1 MGRWVQI
8 TGVLKKDAFDKRTLA
23 KRLWDY
29 ACWRWFSAVR
39 ALKNPR
45 KWYKRRQRVR
55 QINKY
60 LLNEAKELE
69 NGNR

>member
-1 MGRWVQI
+1 MSKWVQI
-8 TGVLKKDAFDKRTLA
+8 TGILKKDVDAYTFT

-29 ACWRWFSAVR
+29 LCWRWFSAVR
-39 ALKNPR
+39 AIKNPR
-45 KWYKRRQRVR
+45 KWYKRRQKVR

-60 LLNEAKELE
+60 LLRKAKEME

>member
-1 MGRWVQI
+1 MDRWVQI
-8 TGVLKKDAFDKRTLA
+8 TGVLKKDAFDERTLA

-29 ACWRWFSAVR
+29 ACWSWFSAVR

-60 LLNEAKELE
+60 LLNKAKELE

>member
-8 TGVLKKDAFDKRTLA
+8 TGVLKKDAFDQRTLA

-29 ACWRWFSAVR
+29 ACWIWFSAVR
-39 ALKNPR
+39 AVKNPR

-60 LLNEAKELE
+60 LLNEAKELK

>member
-1 MGRWVQI
+1 MGKWVQI
-8 TGVLKKDAFDKRTLA
+8 TGILKKDVDAYTFA

-29 ACWRWFSAVR
+29 LCWRWFSAVR
-39 ALKNPR
+39 AIKNPR
-45 KWYKRRQRVR
+45 KWYKRRQKVR

-60 LLNEAKELE
+60 LLRKAKEME

>member
-8 TGVLKKDAFDKRTLA
+8 TGILKKDVDAYTFK

-29 ACWRWFSAVR
+29 LCWRWFSAVR
-39 ALKNPR
+39 AIKNPR
-45 KWYKRRQRVR
+45 KWYTRRQKVR

-60 LLNEAKELE
+60 LLRKAKEME